1 MTEHPLLI
9 LMLSQLSWAQMTSST
24 CEETLK
30 LKYVTISILGQYLQN
45 KLHWKNCRP
54 NLK

>member
-30 LKYVTISILGQYLQN
+30 LKYVTISILGQYHCKINYIGKIVGQT
-45 KLHWKNCRP
+45 
-54 NLK
+54 